1 MLISDFIIFPFHWFC
16 SFLVSLVQE
25 LYSQEKYKYRISPV
39 SFPRLKSPLQAGWC
53 SFSQRQ
59 SRKADKRGE
68 HSLTQNATKEKK
80 NYWKVEYWVFSY
92 IWSAVLDTDT
102 WKDICLLMTDHLEHF
117 SGTFQ
122 KLVVCQ
128 SFPLW
133 SLAKVN

>member
-80 NYWKVEYWVFSY
+80 YILKNKILSVF
-92 IWSAVLDTDT
+92 L
-102 WKDICLLMTDHLEHF
+102 HLECCTWYWHLKGHLSAHDWPPWTF
-117 SGTFQ
+117 LWNIPKAGSLSVISSVESGQ
-122 KLVVCQ
+122 G
-128 SFPLW
+128 
-133 SLAKVN
+133 